1 MARNKDEEL
10 FDEEGDDSDFEGDEE
25 DELEEEE
32 DEEQEQ
38 QQRKKP
44 AKKRKGAEFFD
55 EVAEEVYFH
64 TYSPVTTLAYAFQC
78 CLKPC
83 SCSCNGPWRVAVP
96 GHSMQHV
103 VCLKHVNCSS
113 SVESRPGR

>member
-25 DELEEEE
+25 DEVEEEE

-64 TYSPVTTLAYAFQC
+64 TYSSVTALAYAFQC
-78 CLKPC
+78 CLKALQLLLQW
-83 SCSCNGPWRVAVP
+83 PWRVAVP

-103 VCLKHVNCSS
+103 VYLKHVNFRS
-113 SVESRPGR
+113 SVESRSGR